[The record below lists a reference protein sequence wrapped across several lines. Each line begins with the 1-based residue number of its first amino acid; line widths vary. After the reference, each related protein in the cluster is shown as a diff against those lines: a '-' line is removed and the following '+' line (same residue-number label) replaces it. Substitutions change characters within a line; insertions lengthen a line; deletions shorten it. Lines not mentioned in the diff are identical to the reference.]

1 MSDMAIF
8 IGVFVVGYL
17 STMGLLYV
25 VLKIFPKREDRSDQS
40 SEVIMRVSRNPGKG
54 EERGKVNQHPTKMKI
69 SNG

>member
-25 VLKIFPKREDRSDQS
+25 VLKIFPKGENRSDQS
-40 SEVIMRVSRNPGKG
+40 SGVIMRVSRNPGKG
-54 EERGKVNQHPTKMKI
+54 DERGKINRGPTKMKI